1 MELTEKQIG
10 FKKILK
16 QMILN
21 EDAEISFPDLELKAF
36 QLAQIIAGDLT
47 NSDVAEIVISLTEEL
62 TVTLSPGGTVVDPE
76 TFEPWIQER
85 KETTPTPRWDAYEQL
100 LISRDWESPVI
111 KDLSKQSDEIVELLG
126 DPLKSGSW
134 ARRGLL
140 MGEVQS
146 GKTANYIGV
155 LNKALDYGYKV
166 LIVIGGHTNE
176 LRTQTQSRFDT
187 DLLGIDSEYLDD
199 NIANATLPR
208 IGIGEIDKS
217 LRANVM
223 TTVRGDFNSNKKTA
237 GITWINSD
245 LPTVFII
252 KKNARLIA
260 NVANYIRQQAGSEK
274 IDVPLIVVDDES
286 DWGTPNTGSETDPT
300 RVNKEIRRLL
310 DSSRRSSYLGIT
322 ATPFANIFIDH
333 NATDDEIGSDLFPQD
348 YIRTL
353 PAPSNYFGISQ
364 YFTPSHG
371 ALRLDVSDCTDL
383 LPIIHKSNHK
393 LHKLPE
399 SLRKA
404 FLSFLL
410 GTSIRRIRKKDKSA
424 ASMLVNVSRFN
435 AIQADVASLLEEL
448 LFEITATVKSEFKRN
463 HTTRSA
469 SYQEIYDLWEEEF
482 EYLDEYKWNTIQSK
496 LFEIIDEFKIEL
508 VNSKTASIRNKKRK
522 LLTSE
527 QRREEDLL
535 PTIYVGGDV
544 LSRGITLDGL
554 QVSYFVRE
562 PRTMDTLMQMGRWFG
577 YRPGYADLVRV
588 WLPDE
593 TASDFAWSAEVT
605 QELKELLMEMRSRKL
620 TPRQFGLRVRTHPEG
635 FRIVAANKSKSTEV
649 KLEGPVL
656 WENCLKESHELSKS
670 SFQRDTNLQAVKSLI
685 SEINTP
691 IHSSKAVNEY
701 YKLWQAVPL
710 ESIQEFFM
718 KFRGHE
724 TDILFGTNKSEQL
737 SVMFEAIS
745 EAKGSELWDVC
756 LVSGRGSSYPV
767 AENVSINLSFRN
779 ELRLVEEDKLKF
791 QNRRV
796 ATSGNL
802 SSSLSVEESAEF
814 ERFRELDEH
823 WMNSSDQSATLAFIS
838 RPRLLIYLV
847 TVESSDLKKQLF
859 IADDYPL
866 AAVAIAFPKLDP
878 EEAIIAA
885 QNARKYQVNT
895 VWLSNYYAAQYEGDD
910 IPFGDEE
917 DY

>member
-1 MELTEKQIG
+1 MELSEKQAG

-36 QLAQIIAGDLT
+36 QLAQIIAGELSNT
-47 NSDVAEIVISLTEEL
+47 EVAEIVLSLTEEL

-76 TFEPWIQER
+76 TFEPWINER
-85 KETTPTPRWDAYEQL
+85 KESTSTPRWDAYEQL

-111 KDLSKQSDEIVELLG
+111 KDLSTQSDEIVELLG
-126 DPLKSGSW
+126 DPLKPGNW

-187 DLLGIDSEYLDD
+187 DLLGIDSEYIDD
-199 NIANATLPR
+199 NIAKATLPR
-208 IGIGEIDKS
+208 IGIGNIDTT

-274 IDVPLIVVDDES
+274 IDVPLIVIDDES

-310 DSSRRSSYLGIT
+310 DSSKRSSYLGIT

-333 NATDDEIGSDLFPQD
+333 NAVDEEIGSDLFPQD

-364 YFTPSHG
+364 YFTPSHS
-371 ALRLDVSDCTDL
+371 ALRMNVTDCTEL

-393 LHKLPE
+393 LHKLPD

-410 GTSIRRIRKKDKSA
+410 GTAIRRIRKKEKNAS
-424 ASMLVNVSRFN
+424 SMLVNVSRFN
-435 AIQADVASLLEEL
+435 AIQADAASLLEEFL
-448 LFEITATVKSEFKRN
+448 DQVTATVRSEFKRAN
-463 HTTRSA
+463 SAKSA
-469 SYQEIYDLWEEEF
+469 SYKEIYELWEEEF
-482 EYLDEYKWNTIQSK
+482 EFLHEPNWSKVRTK

-535 PTIYVGGDV
+535 PTIFVGGDV

-588 WLPDE
+588 WLPEE

-656 WENCLKESHELSKS
+656 WENCLKESHELSKTVT
-670 SFQRDTNLQAVKSLI
+670 QKDINLNAVTGLI
-685 SEINTP
+685 SKINTTV
-691 IHSSKAVNEY
+691 HQSSAVNES
-701 YKLWQAVPL
+701 YKLWRDVPL
-710 ESIQEFFM
+710 EVVQEFFM

-724 TDILFGTNKSEQL
+724 SDILFGTSKNEQL
-737 SVMFEAIS
+737 SVMFEALS
-745 EAKGSELWDVC
+745 EAKGAEFWDVC
-756 LVSGRGSSYPV
+756 LVSGRGPNYNLGNTV
-767 AENVSINLSFRN
+767 AVNLSFRN
-779 ELRLVEEDKLKF
+779 ELRLVDTDKLKF

-802 SSSLSVEESAEF
+802 SSSLSFEESEEF
-814 ERFRELDEH
+814 KRFRESDEH
-823 WMNSSDQSATLAFIS
+823 WLNSSDQSAALAFIT

-847 TVESSDLKKQLF
+847 TVENSELQESLSIDK
-859 IADDYPL
+859 DSPL

-878 EEAIIAA
+878 EEALIAA
-885 QNARKYQVNT
+885 QNAKKYQVNT

-910 IPFGDEE
+910 IPYSDE
-917 DY
+917 DDF